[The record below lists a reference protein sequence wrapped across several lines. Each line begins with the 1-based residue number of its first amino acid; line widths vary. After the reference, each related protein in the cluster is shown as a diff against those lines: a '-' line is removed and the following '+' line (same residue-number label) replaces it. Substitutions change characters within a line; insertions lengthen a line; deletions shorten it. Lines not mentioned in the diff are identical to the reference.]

1 VFNASADV
9 KNMITGAAQ
18 MDGACLKVVPA
29 AKKKVVAREFYDEYE
44 Y

>member
-1 VFNASADV
+1 
-9 KNMITGAAQ
+9 MITGAAQ

-29 AKKKVVAREFYDEYE
+29 AKKKKVVAREFYDEYE